1 MLLRTG
7 AFCARAE
14 PAQSR
19 QKKPRATRVALI
31 FISVILVNVV
41 LAVRGGLVHHDWK
54 AVSSRASG
62 VVGAIGIPI
71 SRGWDST

>member
-1 MLLRTG
+1 
-7 AFCARAE
+7 
-14 PAQSR
+14 
-19 QKKPRATRVALI
+19 VALI